1 MGKAQVALVTDSTA
15 SLTAEE
21 CERMDAT
28 VVQLYIILD
37 GEQRRENEITDM
49 PAFYKAVLDSPQ
61 LTTTSQP
68 SIGDFMAAYEP
79 LLAEGRDIVSVHLSG
94 GVSGTVEAAR
104 QAAKTL
110 EDQGKGGERIH
121 VADSRT
127 TAGALAMVCLAAS
140 NEIARGSSAEQVVAR
155 VEAARD
161 ETHNWILLDTLEFLQ
176 KGGRIGSAQAL
187 IGNALRIKPI
197 IAMEQ
202 TVRPIEKVRT
212 WSRGVDRI
220 KAIADEQAEKCE
232 MTWVAQHIQK
242 PDRVEDLAAHCRQT
256 FGNDGSFISELSP
269 VLGCYAGPGLIAL
282 GTVPTALVE

>member
-1 MGKAQVALVTDSTA
+1 
-15 SLTAEE
+15 
-21 CERMDAT
+21 
-28 VVQLYIILD
+28 
-37 GEQRRENEITDM
+37 
-49 PAFYKAVLDSPQ
+49 
-61 LTTTSQP
+61 
-68 SIGDFMAAYEP
+68 
-79 LLAEGRDIVSVHLSG
+79 
-94 GVSGTVEAAR
+94 
-104 QAAKTL
+104 
-110 EDQGKGGERIH
+110 
-121 VADSRT
+121 
-127 TAGALAMVCLAAS
+127 
-140 NEIARGSSAEQVVAR
+140 VVAR

-242 PDRVEDLAAHCRQT
+242 PDRVEDLANHCRKT

>member
-79 LLAEGRDIVSVHLSG
+79 LLADGRDIVSVHLSG

-110 EDQGKGGERIH
+110 EDQGLSLIH
-121 VADSRT
+121 
-127 TAGALAMVCLAAS
+127 
-140 NEIARGSSAEQVVAR
+140 I
-155 VEAARD
+155 
-161 ETHNWILLDTLEFLQ
+161 
-176 KGGRIGSAQAL
+176 
-187 IGNALRIKPI
+187 
-197 IAMEQ
+197 
-202 TVRPIEKVRT
+202 
-212 WSRGVDRI
+212 
-220 KAIADEQAEKCE
+220 
-232 MTWVAQHIQK
+232 
-242 PDRVEDLAAHCRQT
+242 
-256 FGNDGSFISELSP
+256 
-269 VLGCYAGPGLIAL
+269 
-282 GTVPTALVE
+282 